1 MAVVLGMSFPPSD
14 NELKAAQSALV
25 DCTARER
32 DLGNLLLSWEFFLCE
47 ESKTWLFPLWLF

>member
-1 MAVVLGMSFPPSD
+1 MAVVLGMSFPPLDS
-14 NELKAAQSALV
+14 ELKAAQSALV

-32 DLGNLLLSWEFFLCE
+32 DLGNLLCE